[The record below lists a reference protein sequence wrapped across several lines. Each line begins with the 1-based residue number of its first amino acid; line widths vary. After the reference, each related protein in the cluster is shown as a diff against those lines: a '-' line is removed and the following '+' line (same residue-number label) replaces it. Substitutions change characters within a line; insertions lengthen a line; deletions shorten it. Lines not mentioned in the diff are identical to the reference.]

1 MSKGEPILPE
11 QAEEHVEEADA
22 QKVTLA
28 ESKEPKPIKCI
39 GGNLLFMM
47 LMFIL
52 LQVKTSVMTILR
64 SSADSA
70 LLLSV
75 PRTQDGRAP
84 RAWFSV
90 T

>member
-1 MSKGEPILPE
+1 MSKGEPILLE

-39 GGNLLFMM
+39 GGNLLFMV

-52 LQVKTSVMTILR
+52 L
-64 SSADSA
+64 
-70 LLLSV
+70 
-75 PRTQDGRAP
+75 
-84 RAWFSV
+84 
-90 T
+90 

>member
-11 QAEEHVEEADA
+11 KAEEHVEDAGA

-28 ESKEPKPIKCI
+28 ESKEPEPIKCI

-52 LQVKTSVMTILR
+52 L
-64 SSADSA
+64 
-70 LLLSV
+70 
-75 PRTQDGRAP
+75 
-84 RAWFSV
+84 
-90 T
+90 